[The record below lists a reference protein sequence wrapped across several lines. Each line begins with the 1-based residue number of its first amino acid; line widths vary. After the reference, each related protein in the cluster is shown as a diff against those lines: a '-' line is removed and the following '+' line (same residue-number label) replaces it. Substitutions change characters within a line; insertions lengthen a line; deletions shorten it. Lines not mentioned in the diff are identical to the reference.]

1 MNNVRKL
8 KREGLSLLAGFMVMI
23 IAILPPVASLG
34 LVEAA
39 AHAEEKSDHAI
50 QLTRS
55 ELFEEDTVLYAP
67 LDKVLK
73 GFGHTSTLDEPSE
86 MIRITAGRK
95 SIEMKLGESFGYL
108 NSLEISLQKPA
119 TTVDGDVYVPLTF
132 FSDILDLEVNVQDE
146 IINISEQKEKNISR
160 TDKLIYFNEDLME
173 KSKENLHSG
182 VESYAAAFNKVQT
195 DAEKFMNAPLNPV
208 TNKTLLPPSKD
219 KHDYMSTAPYFWPD
233 PTKPDGL
240 PWISKDG
247 QLNPASRG
255 NDTDFTRTSQMFEGI
270 GNLSLSYYFTEDPKY
285 LEKAY
290 EVIKVWFIDE
300 ETKMNPHIKYGQSI
314 PGGVDGRPLGV
325 IEWTSIVN
333 VITALQM
340 LEKQDMISQDDINSM
355 IDWFKAYASWLTR
368 SDMGIREKQQHNN
381 HGSNYDYQL
390 AGILLFINNY
400 KDAVQLFED
409 AKVERIEDY
418 IEPDGS
424 LPYELR
430 RTKSVNYHNTCLWP
444 LVQVAEIAGRFTDVD
459 LWNYTSAKGVSL
471 KKAFENLAPYAKNE
485 KEWEWEQI
493 EDAAEIKM
501 AEKIRPLFLKTS
513 NIFGYAIDGISEQA
527 IKVSAVDSLSY
538 NIQGN
543 DKGILSAT
551 FILQPTAEE
560 STIRLNWMVQK
571 MGATKYILYRK
582 DSEDDTYSELTKID
596 SSTAKQYVDKKDL
609 EYGETYYY
617 KIQALDANNVIIDEL
632 ESNEIKFSSKWI
644 DLKEKLA
651 NATEGEKITIDL
663 SKCEKMPPFI
673 FNTIKG
679 KDIEFLINT
688 DSEFSGVDASWVV
701 NGTSIEKAIT
711 TDILFDV
718 TNKFSITSNDRMTQ
732 LPEGAETYMKL
743 GRVYTLPYG
752 FQAKLNINLGE
763 EYANDVAKLYSFG
776 AEGIIEVNSGVT
788 INQNGSV
795 VFDIVD
801 APDYAIAIYDN
812 DSTAPVTTDNA
823 PAGWSNSDVKVELDA
838 TDAAS
843 GVEATY
849 YSINGGKPSTGSTVL
864 IEGEGVH
871 TLQYWSVDHAGNQE
885 EVKTKLIQ
893 IDKTAPTVEINL
905 SAEVLWPPNHRM
917 VPVTTKIYA
926 YDSLSNVNV
935 VLQSIT
941 SNEPDDGA
949 GEGDKAND
957 IQEVE
962 WNTFDLEFLL
972 RAERSGIKAGRTYT
986 ITYLAIDEAGNQAVA
1001 SVEVRVPHSVSS
1013 EK

>member
-1 MNNVRKL
+1 MFNVRRPRRK
-8 KREGLSLLAGFMVMI
+8 GLSLLAGFMVMI
-23 IAILPPVASLG
+23 IAILPLVASSG

-39 AHAEEKSDHAI
+39 AHTKEKPDNAI

-55 ELFEEDTVLYAP
+55 ELLVENTVLYAP

-73 GFGHTSTLDEPSE
+73 GFGHTSTLDETSE
-86 MIRITAGRK
+86 KIRITAGRK

-119 TTVDGDVYVPLTF
+119 TTVDGVVYVPITF
-132 FSDILDLEVNVQDE
+132 FSDILDLEVNVKDA
-146 IINISEQKEKNISR
+146 IIQISEEKEENISR
-160 TDKLIYFNEDLME
+160 TDKLIYYNEDLMN
-173 KSKENLHSG
+173 KSKENLLSG
-182 VESYAAAFNKVQT
+182 VESYVAAFNKVQT
-195 DAEKFMNAPLNPV
+195 DAEKFMNALLNPV
-208 TNKTLLPPSKD
+208 TNKSLLPPSKD
-219 KHDYMSTAPYFWPD
+219 KHDYISTAPYFWPD

-247 QLNPASRG
+247 QVNPASRG
-255 NDTDFTRTSQMFEGI
+255 DDTDYTRTSEMFHGI

-290 EVIKVWFIDE
+290 EIIKVWFIDE
-300 ETKMNPHIKYGQSI
+300 ETKMNPHIKYGQSV

-355 IDWFKAYASWLTR
+355 VDWFTAYASWLTR
-368 SDMGIREKQQHNN
+368 SDMGIKEKQQHNN

-390 AGILLFINNY
+390 AGILLYINNY
-400 KDAVQLFED
+400 KGAVQLFEE

-444 LVQVAEIAGRFTDVD
+444 LIQVAEIAERFTDVD

-471 KKAFENLAPYAKNE
+471 SKAFENLAPYAKNE

-493 EDAAEIKM
+493 QDSAEIKM
-501 AEKIRPLFLKTS
+501 ATMIRPLFLKTS

-527 IKVSAVDSLSY
+527 IMVSADDSLKY

-551 FILQPTAEE
+551 YIVQPTAEE

-571 MGATKYILYRK
+571 TGAAKYVLYRK
-582 DSEDDTYSELTKID
+582 DSKDGTYSELTKLD
-596 SSTAKQYVDKKDL
+596 SSKAIQFVDKKDL
-609 EYGETYYY
+609 EYGRTYYY
-617 KIQALDANNVIIDEL
+617 KIQALDANGEIIDEL
-632 ESNEIKFSSKWI
+632 ESKESEFSSKWI

-651 NATEGEKITIDL
+651 DASDGEKFTIDL
-663 SKCEKMPPFI
+663 SKCEKIPPFI

-679 KDIEFLINT
+679 RDIEFLINT
-688 DSEFSGVDASWVV
+688 DSKISGVGVSWVV

-711 TDILFDV
+711 TDIIFDV
-718 TNKFSITSNDRMTQ
+718 TNKFSITSNDSMTQ
-732 LPEGAETYMKL
+732 LPEGAKTYMKL
-743 GRVYTLPYG
+743 GRVHISPLG
-752 FQAKLNINLGE
+752 FQAKLNINLGK

-776 AEGIIEVNSGVT
+776 QGLVEVNSGVK
-788 INQNGSV
+788 INQDGSV
-795 VFDIVD
+795 VFDIID
-801 APDYAIAIYDN
+801 TPDYAIAIYGN
-812 DSTAPVTTDNA
+812 DSTAPATTDNA
-823 PAGWSNSDVKVELDA
+823 PAGWTNSDVTVELHA
-838 TDAAS
+838 TDAES
-843 GVEATY
+843 GVAATY
-849 YSINGGKPSTGSTVL
+849 YSINGGEPSIGSTVS
-864 IEGEGVH
+864 IESEGFY
-871 TLQYWSVDHAGNQE
+871 TLQYWSVDHVGNQE

-893 IDKTAPTVEINL
+893 IDKTAPTVELNL
-905 SAEVLWPPNHRM
+905 SEKVLWPPNHRM
-917 VPVTTKIYA
+917 VPITPEIFVK
-926 YDSLSNVNV
+926 DLLSNVNV

-941 SNEPDDGA
+941 SNEPDDGL
-949 GEGDKAND
+949 GDGDTAND
-957 IQEVE
+957 IQEAE
-962 WNTFDLEFLL
+962 WNTYDLEFLL
-972 RAERSGIKAGRTYT
+972 RAERSGLGAGRTYT
-986 ITYLAIDEAGNQAVA
+986 VTYLATDEAGNQAST
-1001 SVEVRVPHSVSS
+1001 SVDVWVPHSS